1 MTVSKHPQDPSS
13 PQADKNKSNPKPG
26 PSSAPSPPR
35 PRYQQVPSH
44 EPMDT
49 TTTQVGPELPPRLRT
64 QYSDIS
70 SDPEMEPPRPKT
82 VEKVKKHKDKSKCK
96 SSRYVSSSSEA
107 SPHRPK
113 SKKIGQIFPKQG
125 NISSDRD
132 QETSK
137 QTIVYRDVIELDKER
152 RRSHEVRREFPPIY
166 SWEVDL
172 SDLPSQYTED
182 IETFRQVLGIPDP
195 KHSMPVSNLIM
206 GLNEEQE
213 KQEARPKGRSTFLPA
228 NPALKEELTKLEQDF
243 QNLNL
248 TEGKFPKAP
257 QTTGKYCKMVD
268 RCFEERM
275 QELNRKFGNICISPR
290 PQAAPGVRAPLHVAK
305 ELEHQARQNI
315 CTLNFSAV
323 FNHTISECSSV
334 MDRCRDSIKSTI
346 KKAKHRILKGAD
358 PKKVIKNAYETT
370 RDYLDIWDK
379 RIQIQQRSLACQ
391 SKAMTH
397 MLH

>member
-1 MTVSKHPQDPSS
+1 MTVSKQSQDPSS
-13 PQADKNKSNPKPG
+13 TQVDQGKSDPKPG
-26 PSSAPSPPR
+26 PSSAPR

-49 TTTQVGPELPPRLRT
+49 TTTQVGPELPPRLRA

-70 SDPEMEPPRPKT
+70 SDPEMEPPRAKS
-82 VEKVKKHKDKSKCK
+82 VEKVKKHKDKSKYK
-96 SSRYVSSSSEA
+96 SSRYVSSSYAA
-107 SPHRPK
+107 SPHRSK
-113 SKKIGQIFPKQG
+113 SKKSGRSSPKQG
-125 NISSDRD
+125 NITSDRD
-132 QETSK
+132 QEKSK
-137 QTIVYRDVIELDKER
+137 QMASTIVYRDVREVDKER
-152 RRSHEVRREFPPIY
+152 RRSHEVRRELPPDPIY

-172 SDLPSQYTED
+172 SGLPSQYTED

-213 KQEARPKGRSTFLPA
+213 KQEARPKGPSTFLPA
-228 NPALKEELTKLEQDF
+228 NPALKEELTKWEQDF

-257 QTTGKYCKMVD
+257 QATGKYYKMAD
-268 RCFEERM
+268 PCFEERM
-275 QELNRKFGNICISPR
+275 QELNRKFGNICNSPR
-290 PQAAPGVRAPLHVAK
+290 PQAAPRVRAPLHVAK
-305 ELEHQARQNI
+305 EVEHQVRQNI

-346 KKAKHRILKGAD
+346 KKAKHQILKGTD
-358 PKKVIKNAYETT
+358 PERAIKMPMRQPET
-370 RDYLDIWDK
+370 IWISGA
-379 RIQIQQRSLACQ
+379 RESRS
-391 SKAMTH
+391 SKGH
-397 MLH
+397 